1 MQGTS
6 WLVAILSFLQLPS
19 RSLLPT
25 SGSTCCVELAGGF
38 LSADLTILVSRGKND
53 FSQNREKIKN
63 I

>member
-25 SGSTCCVELAGGF
+25 GESTCCAELAGGF